1 MIRLLCSWVK
11 RNRLTCFFFY
21 FNIHNFSSMQYDEFL
36 NSVLI
41 KILKMNP
48 SFLGFFISTNFKFL
62 KISNG
67 TGGC

>member
-1 MIRLLCSWVK
+1 M
-11 RNRLTCFFFY
+11 FFFY